1 MRKVLISACL
11 IGERVRY
18 DGQAKT
24 CNDAILKQ
32 WLAQGRVVSICPEVA
47 GGLPVPRQPA
57 EISGGRGQDV
67 LNGCAHVISREG
79 QEVTEAFIAGARLI
93 GDLVRTKRAVLAV
106 LKDGSPS
113 CGSNYIYDGTF
124 SGRRISGNGVTAAL
138 LKKQGIRV
146 FSENEIEKAAE
157 YLRSSDGDR
166 RADINVAIAPQ

>member
-11 IGERVRY
+11 IGERIRY

-47 GGLPVPRQPA
+47 GRLPVPRQPA

-67 LNGCAHVISREG
+67 LNGCAQVMSREG
-79 QEVTEAFIAGARLI
+79 EEVTEAFIAGARFT
-93 GDLVRTKRAVLAV
+93 GDLVQTKCVVLAV

-124 SGRRISGNGVTAAL
+124 SGRRIPGSGISAAL
-138 LKKQGIRV
+138 LKQQGIRV
-146 FSENEIEKAAE
+146 FSENEIEKAAG
-157 YLRSSDGDR
+157 YLRSSDGGR
-166 RADINVAIAPQ
+166 RR

>member
-18 DGQAKT
+18 DGKAKT

-32 WLAQGRVVSICPEVA
+32 WLAQGRVVPICPEVA

-57 EISGGRGQDV
+57 EISGGRGEDV
-67 LNGCAHVISREG
+67 LNNCADVISRNG
-79 QEVTEAFIAGARLI
+79 QITTEAFIAGARLT
-93 GDLVRTKRAVLAV
+93 GDLLRKTDAVLAV

-124 SGRRISGNGVTAAL
+124 SGRRIPGNGVTAAL
-138 LKKQGIRV
+138 LKQQGVKV
-146 FSENEIEKAAE
+146 FSEKEIEKTAG
-157 YLRSSDGDR
+157 YLRSTDGGR
-166 RADINVAIAPQ
+166 R

>member
-1 MRKVLISACL
+1 LLAILAKRKVLISACL

-24 CNDAILKQ
+24 CNDAILKR

-57 EISGGRGQDV
+57 EISGGRGKDV

-79 QEVTEAFIAGARLI
+79 EEVTEAFIAGARLT
-93 GDLVRTKRAVLAV
+93 GDLVRTKCAALAV

-124 SGRRISGNGVTAAL
+124 SGRRIPGCGVPAAL
-138 LKKQGIRV
+138 LIQQGIRV
-146 FSENEIEKAAE
+146 FSENEIEKAAG
-157 YLRSSDGDR
+157 YLKLFNSGR
-166 RADINVAIAPQ
+166 R